1 MNSETTNAVQPGILE
16 SVKER
21 VNASQIFEKISESQG
36 LIMDVLLYG
45 GIGFLTGYFL
55 KRYSNIVIIA
65 ILLATGLVFLQQLD
79 FINITI
85 HWDKIHTTLG
95 LSPAVKVLSDNFFI
109 LATEWSRANM
119 HIVVSWVIGF
129 LSGLKIA

>member
-65 ILLATGLVFLQQLD
+65 ILLGTGLVFLQQLD

-85 HWDKIHTTLG
+85 HWDTIHTTLG

>member
-1 MNSETTNAVQPGILE
+1 MNNETTTVVQPGILE
-16 SVKER
+16 SVKEK
-21 VNASQIFEKISESQG
+21 VNSNQIIEKISESRG

-55 KRYSNIVIIA
+55 KRYSNVVIIG
-65 ILLATGLVFLQQLD
+65 ILMGTGLMFLQQLD

-85 HWDKIHTTLG
+85 HWDIIHTNLG

-109 LATEWSRANM
+109 LATEWCRANM
-119 HIVVSWVIGF
+119 HVVVAWVIGF
-129 LSGLKIA
+129 LTGLKIA